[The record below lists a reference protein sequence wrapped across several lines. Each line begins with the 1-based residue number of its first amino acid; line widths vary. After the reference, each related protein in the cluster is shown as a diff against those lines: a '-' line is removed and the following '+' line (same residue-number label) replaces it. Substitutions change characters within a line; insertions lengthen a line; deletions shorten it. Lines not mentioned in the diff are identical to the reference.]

1 MQLCPYYPYICGVME
16 DIIFN
21 IYMFVFWVFWLL
33 VLIAMFQD
41 SYSFIRRRR
50 LTDKQQKELD
60 ELHDKWER
68 ERQEE
73 EAGKQKEEKP

>member
-1 MQLCPYYPYICGVME
+1 ME

-21 IYMFVFWVFWLL
+21 IYMFVFGVFWLL

-41 SYSFIRRRR
+41 SYSFSRRRR
-50 LTDKQQKELD
+50 LTDKQRKELD

-68 ERQEE
+68 EER
-73 EAGKQKEEKP
+73 EAKEAEKRNREKES

>member
-1 MQLCPYYPYICGVME
+1 ME

-41 SYSFIRRRR
+41 SYSVIRRRR

>member
-1 MQLCPYYPYICGVME
+1 ME

-50 LTDKQQKELD
+50 LTDMQQKELD

>member
-1 MQLCPYYPYICGVME
+1 ME

-68 ERQEE
+68 GRQEE

>member
-1 MQLCPYYPYICGVME
+1 MFYILFFIFWAFWILVAALAFKDSIDCG
-16 DIIFN
+16 
-21 IYMFVFWVFWLL
+21 
-33 VLIAMFQD
+33 
-41 SYSFIRRRR
+41 RCR

-68 ERQEE
+68 QEE